1 MNTRLTPVTTGLA
14 AVLFSWAIGSAC
26 ANDLSNEFQP
36 DEPMPMVGMAEQ
48 KDDYIATACSDP
60 AFAFGDYRCG
70 PVFYSEVEALYLRYS
85 RGDGVTNNPADPDAR
100 FGDGYQFVPRV
111 TTGMVLNSGL
121 GARIRYF
128 DVDLSESNEN
138 DESLRV
144 EARLFDLELFENNR
158 LGSHSAIEWSIG
170 FRYSDF
176 SDTYNPHPLFGD
188 DLLRTEIQGYGIVAG
203 FEVNRM
209 VRWGSFYGRGR
220 GALLIGDRTIDAPGI
235 GLDSVEQPTVT
246 PGMFELAA
254 GWEISHACHNGMV
267 LTAGIGWEVQ
277 RWFGHSTT
285 AAATGDPLPTPVD
298 IGFHGA
304 VLNFA
309 VGF

>member
-1 MNTRLTPVTTGLA
+1 MNTRLTPVTIGLA
-14 AVLFSWAIGSAC
+14 AVLFGCTIGPAC
-26 ANDLSNEFQP
+26 AENLSNEFLTNEQ
-36 DEPMPMVGMAEQ
+36 MSLMHTAGQ
-48 KDDYIATACSDP
+48 KDGYLAPTCADP
-60 AFAFGDYRCG
+60 VVPMSHCGGG
-70 PVFYSEVEALYLRYS
+70 PVFYSEIEALALRYS
-85 RGDGVTNNPADPDAR
+85 RGDGLTNNLNDPNAR
-100 FGDGYQFVPRV
+100 FDDGDHFVPRL
-111 TTGMVLNSGL
+111 TTGMVLSSGL
-121 GARIRYF
+121 GARIRYL
-128 DVDLSESNEN
+128 DVDLDESNGN
-138 DESLRV
+138 GDLLRV
-144 EARLFDLELFENNR
+144 EARVFDLELFENTR
-158 LGSHSAIEWSIG
+158 LTSCSAIEWSLG

-176 SDTYNPHPLFGD
+176 SESINPHPLFGND
-188 DLLRTEIQGYGIVAG
+188 VLRSEIEGYGIVAG
-203 FEVNRM
+203 FEVNRL

-235 GLDSVEQPTVT
+235 GLESAVQRTVT

-254 GWEISHACHNGMV
+254 GWEISHVCHNGMV

-285 AAATGDPLPTPVD
+285 ATAATSSLPSPAD